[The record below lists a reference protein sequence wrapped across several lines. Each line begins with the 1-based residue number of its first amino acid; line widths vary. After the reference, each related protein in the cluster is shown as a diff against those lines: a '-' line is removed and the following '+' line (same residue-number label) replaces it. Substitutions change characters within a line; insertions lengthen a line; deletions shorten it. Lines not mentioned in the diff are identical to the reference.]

1 MDMGLGKLQ
10 ELVMDREAWRT
21 VVHGHKESDTT
32 ERLNWT
38 EDIWGLEMLSNL
50 PKFTKWVKRDRAE
63 CTNQISTD
71 SKNQALKCSL
81 SCFFDREEASLIL
94 EGQVAFNHR
103 V

>member
-50 PKFTKWVKRDRAE
+50 PKFTKGVKRDRAE
-63 CTNQISTD
+63 CPNQISTD
-71 SKNQALKCSL
+71 SKNQALKYSL
-81 SCFFDREEASLIL
+81 SCFFDREETSLIL
-94 EGQVAFNHR
+94 EGQVAFNHG